1 MWRQLIGW
9 TAAICMLIAFA
20 LGGADAHNSALDVIG
35 SGAVILLMV
44 IIAIVSWQAFSEPT
58 RRVIKRRFRD

>member
-20 LGGADAHNSALDVIG
+20 LGGGDAHNSALDVIG
-35 SGAVILLMV
+35 SGAVILLLV
-44 IIAIVSWQAFSEPT
+44 IIAIVSWKAFAGPI
-58 RRVIKRRFRD
+58 RRAFKRRFDA